1 MMVNR
6 ITPHLFIRGYA
17 TRPPSIRK
25 LLATPNIGD
34 CRVQG
39 WIRSARKQK
48 QTSFLDIGDGS
59 CSQSLQVVA
68 SSSILPRELNFHSC
82 VMVDGELRPS
92 SHPKQEFE
100 LVAKEVHLLRACDA
114 DYPFQP
120 RQAASQEHVRG
131 QPTCKAK
138 TNNVYKF
145 FKLS

>member
-6 ITPHLFIRGYA
+6 ITPHLFIRGYS

-68 SSSILPRELNFHSC
+68 TSAILPKELNFHSC
-82 VMVDGELRPS
+82 VMVEANLDQVVIPSKNLNWWRRRFIYSELAMPTILFNRGKLPAKNMSEVNPLAKPRPIVCR
-92 SHPKQEFE
+92 
-100 LVAKEVHLLRACDA
+100 L
-114 DYPFQP
+114 
-120 RQAASQEHVRG
+120 
-131 QPTCKAK
+131 
-138 TNNVYKF
+138 
-145 FKLS
+145 